1 MNKSDSKP
9 VYFEQKVDKIF
20 ELVTEIHN
28 ALFDDESIMSV
39 EDIARYW
46 GVSKRSLYGAKRYLL
61 PNFGKS
67 ENGERNTY
75 KKGEFYKW
83 ASIGREELRRMY
95 KEEGIAK

>member
-20 ELVTEIHN
+20 ELVT
-28 ALFDDESIMSV
+28 